1 MNQIPS
7 HSNLLQQLMDNMT
20 DNIFFKDRNSK
31 FIMINEATAKWLG
44 FKNALEAVGKDDF
57 DLFTEEF
64 AETALKDEQNILE
77 TGEPLLCK
85 EERGTWPDG
94 RETWVSTTKIPLR
107 DEDGQVVGIVG
118 IGRDITDLKR
128 KEFELQESNEKLSQA
143 NDQIT
148 EDLRMA
154 AQLQK
159 ALLPQVYPSFVSKQG
174 KELLEFH
181 HYYEAASEIGGDFC
195 SVYKLNKTKAGLL
208 ICDVM
213 GHGVRAALVTGI
225 IRTIA
230 EDITPKLESPSDFL
244 TAMNRQLHPIL
255 QTKDAFLFATA
266 CYLIIDTETGELTGA
281 LAGHTL
287 PFLIQPRRGE
297 ASLLNIEKN
306 KLGPALA
313 ITKDHEYQTFSA
325 KMQPGDEILMYTDG
339 ICEVMNLSRDEFGVS
354 QLQATIQDHNQLTLG
369 ELLPCIMQVVR
380 NYGKS
385 EHLDD
390 DICLLGFMLNDLM

>member
-1 MNQIPS
+1 
-7 HSNLLQQLMDNMT
+7 MDNMT
-20 DNIFFKDRNSK
+20 DNIFFKDSNSK

-44 FKNALEAVGKDDF
+44 FKNAQEAIGKDDF

-64 AETALKDEQNILE
+64 ARMALEDERKILE
-77 TGEPLLCK
+77 TGEPMLCK
-85 EERGTWPDG
+85 EEKGTWPNG
-94 RETWVSTTKIPLR
+94 RVTWVSTTKIPLK
-107 DEDGQVVGIVG
+107 DEEGHVAGFIG

-128 KEFELQESNEKLSQA
+128 KEFELKEANAKLSQI

-159 ALLPQVYPSFVSKQG
+159 ALLPQTYPSFPSSG
-174 KELLEFH
+174 GNDLLEFH

-195 SVYKLNKTKAGLL
+195 AVYKLDNTRAGLL

-230 EDITPKLESPSDFL
+230 EDLMASEVGSPGDFL
-244 TAMNRQLHPIL
+244 SAMNRQLHPIL

-266 CYLIIDTETGELTGA
+266 CYLVVDTETGELTGA

-287 PFLIQPRRGE
+287 PFLIRPRRSE
-297 ASLLNIEKN
+297 VSLLKIEEK
-306 KLGPALA
+306 KRGPALA
-313 ITKDHEYQTFSA
+313 ITKDFEYQTFSIH
-325 KMQPGDEILMYTDG
+325 MQIGDEILMYTDG
-339 ICEVMNLSRDEFGVS
+339 ICEVVNSSRDEFGVN
-354 QLQATIQDHNQLTLG
+354 QLQATIQDHNKLTLG
-369 ELLPCIMQVVR
+369 ELLPCLMQVVR
-380 NYGKS
+380 DYSKS
-385 EHLDD
+385 ENLGD
-390 DICLLGFMLNDLM
+390 DICLLGFKLNNLNKGTGQEP